1 MATASAGLGTEIVGT
16 INKLQ
21 DVFTSIG
28 TTSQATID
36 LPQICVL
43 GSQSSGK
50 SSVLEV
56 CRVLRYGLP
65 WFSDL
70 IDIDR
75 TLLDGTFCLV
85 VLVS

>member
-1 MATASAGLGTEIVGT
+1 VAAIWEMASTQLGLGTDIVQT

-28 TTSQATID
+28 TTSQQAID

-56 CRVLRYGLP
+56 CASSLEYFLAEKT
-65 WFSDL
+65 
-70 IDIDR
+70 IY
-75 TLLDGTFCLV
+75 
-85 VLVS
+85 

>member
-1 MATASAGLGTEIVGT
+1 MAAIWEMASTQLGLGTDIVQT

-28 TTSQATID
+28 TTSQQAID

-56 CRVLRYGLP
+56 CASSLEYFLAEKT
-65 WFSDL
+65 
-70 IDIDR
+70 IY
-75 TLLDGTFCLV
+75 
-85 VLVS
+85 

>member
-1 MATASAGLGTEIVGT
+1 MATGSGGLGTEIVGT

-56 CRVLRYGLP
+56 CRDTVFNGA
-65 WFSDL
+65 L
-70 IDIDR
+70 IVDIDR
-75 TLLDGTFCLV
+75 TLWDGTFCLV
-85 VLVS
+85 VLVL

>member
-1 MATASAGLGTEIVGT
+1 MASTQLGLGTDIVQT

-28 TTSQATID
+28 TTSQQAID

-56 CRVLRYGLP
+56 C
-65 WFSDL
+65 
-70 IDIDR
+70 
-75 TLLDGTFCLV
+75 
-85 VLVS
+85 VSSFEYFVAEKIILEYSEYRWS

>member
-1 MATASAGLGTEIVGT
+1 MATGSGGLGTEIVGT

-56 CRVLRYGLP
+56 CRGLKYGLQ
-65 WFSDL
+65 WFSD
-70 IDIDR
+70 
-75 TLLDGTFCLV
+75 C
-85 VLVS
+85 

>member
-1 MATASAGLGTEIVGT
+1 MATGSGLGTEIVGT

-56 CRVLRYGLP
+56 CRGLGYGLQ
-65 WFSDL
+65 WFSD
-70 IDIDR
+70 
-75 TLLDGTFCLV
+75 C
-85 VLVS
+85 

>member
-1 MATASAGLGTEIVGT
+1 MSAGLGNEVVTV

-21 DVFTSIG
+21 DVFTAVGS
-28 TTSQATID
+28 SAQAID

-56 CRVLRYGLP
+56 GYRHRKTEYELTRMVRISLGAISSPVERA
-65 WFSDL
+65 S
-70 IDIDR
+70 
-75 TLLDGTFCLV
+75 
-85 VLVS
+85 